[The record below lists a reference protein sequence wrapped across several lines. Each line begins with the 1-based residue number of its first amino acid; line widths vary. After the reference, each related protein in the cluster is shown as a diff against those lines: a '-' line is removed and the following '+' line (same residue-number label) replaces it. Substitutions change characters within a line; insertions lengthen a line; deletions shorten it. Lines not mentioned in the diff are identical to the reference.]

1 MFMPGLM
8 DNEKT
13 EGLLNTILALKDI
26 KEAKAFFRDLLTPSE
41 LTEFGNRWLAAQMLY
56 EDVSYNAIQKATGLS
71 TTTIA
76 RISKW
81 LKRGKGGYKL
91 MLKRSGEHHHKSLPS
106 GKGL

>member
-1 MFMPGLM
+1 MQW
-8 DNEKT
+8 DNGKT
-13 EGLLNTILALKDI
+13 EDLLSIILTLKTL

-41 LTEFGNRWLAAQMLY
+41 LAEFGNRWQAARMLNAK
-56 EDVSYNAIQKATGLS
+56 VSYNDIQKATGLS

-91 MLKRSGEHHHKSLPS
+91 MLKRLGVHHKSLS
-106 GKGL
+106 VGKGLGSM